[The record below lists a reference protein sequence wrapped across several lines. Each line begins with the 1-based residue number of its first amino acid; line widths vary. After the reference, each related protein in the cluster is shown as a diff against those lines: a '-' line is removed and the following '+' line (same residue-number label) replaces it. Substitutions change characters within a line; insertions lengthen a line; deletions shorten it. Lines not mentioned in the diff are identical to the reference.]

1 MSISTIEGMSLC
13 LKYGS
18 VLKLGL
24 ERLNRVRLVE
34 SLRSY
39 SLTTRPELNEGINI
53 MRIKTSCDCV
63 RYTTGY
69 KFRLEET
76 VLVETHLRPEKEIR
90 KGAVILTR
98 GGMLIILSGFSWDG
112 ATNAYNNKSIFKAAV
127 AHDALYYLLR
137 ECKDELLYKCAI
149 MREGS
154 ISPASQTSFDM
165 LRDECDKT
173 LIDIGA
179 DNGMSAIR
187 QWWIYKAVVDFA
199 FEAAYKPRPVKCK

>member
-1 MSISTIEGMSLC
+1 MITETIQGV
-13 LKYGS
+13 KIWHIYGN
-18 VLKLGL
+18 VLKRAVELL
-24 ERLNRVRLVE
+24 LTYLPAARV
-34 SLRSY
+34 SK
-39 SLTTRPELNEGINI
+39 

-76 VLVETHLRPEKEIR
+76 VLIETHLRPDREIR

-112 ATNAYNNKSIFKAAV
+112 ATGAYNNRTIFKAAV
-127 AHDALYYLLR
+127 GHDALYYLLR

-154 ISPASQTSFDM
+154 ISVASQTTFDM
-165 LRDECDKT
+165 IRDEADKT
-173 LIDIGA
+173 LIDIA
-179 DNGMSAIR
+179 HDNGMWSIR
-187 QWWIYKAVVDFA
+187 QAWVYRAVKRLGFS
-199 FEAAYKPRPVKCK
+199 AAYRPRQIKCT